1 MHVDN
6 CINELSQVFSNNN
19 YYILLLIFSLIAAA
33 VTFVMGQNVAK
44 DRLFFQKQKKLG
56 GDSKGGT
63 MSSPPHGNMGSWGV
77 DCGGA
82 SKGLFLGL
90 LCLVTGIVVIIIF
103 LVVKEEEDF
112 PAETVFW
119 LTSGTL
125 MAILT
130 ITFWMT
136 VAGLVQI
143 RKLSVV
149 GRCMTHLDTILTT
162 VTVLGVQ
169 LYTVFGIVVGAVGII
184 AEDGIVP
191 DGALLTAGQKRHAML
206 LSVSAIQLL
215 QVWF

>member
-1 MHVDN
+1 
-6 CINELSQVFSNNN
+6 
-19 YYILLLIFSLIAAA
+19 
-33 VTFVMGQNVAK
+33 MGQNVAR

-56 GDSKGGT
+56 LSGEGKG
-63 MSSPPHGNMGSWGV
+63 MSMSTPPHSTMGSWAV

-119 LTSGTL
+119 MTSGTL

-136 VAGLVQI
+136 VGGLVQI
-143 RKLSVV
+143 RKLSIV
-149 GRCMTHLDTILTT
+149 GRSMTHLDSILTT

-169 LYTVFGIVVGAVGII
+169 LYTVFGIMVGAVGII
-184 AEDGIVP
+184 TDDGIVP
-191 DGALLTAGQKRHAML
+191 EGQLLTSVQKRHAML
-206 LSVSAIQLL
+206 LSVSAVQLF
-215 QVWF
+215 QVSLAILLCLC